1 MAETSTVLGQIAL
14 STSFQDIY
22 HSGNA
27 RAHGTLHLSNTGSAD
42 RRVTVTLEDSD
53 SSNNGVAET
62 VFAGVVPGS
71 STGGDN
77 SVSIRFIH
85 FDPGKDLRAKQDAG
99 ADVGA
104 AFLGVEMA

>member
-1 MAETSTVLGQIAL
+1 MAEVSTVLGQIAL

-22 HSGNA
+22 HSGNV

-77 SVSIRFIH
+77 SVVIRFIH
-85 FDPGKDLRAKQDAG
+85 LDPGKDLRARQDAG
-99 ADVGA
+99 TDVGA
-104 AFLGVEMA
+104 AFLGVEMS

>member
-1 MAETSTVLGQIAL
+1 MAETSTALGQIAL
-14 STSFQDIY
+14 SASFQNIY

-27 RAHGTLHLSNTGSAD
+27 RAHGTLHLSNTGTSD
-42 RRVTVTLEDSD
+42 RRVTVTLEDSG

-62 VFAGVVPGS
+62 VYAGVVPGS

-77 SVSIRFIH
+77 SVVIRFIH
-85 FDPGKDLRAKQDAG
+85 LDPGKDLRAKQDAG

-104 AFLGVEMA
+104 AFLGVEIV